1 MSVFV
6 MSWAYKVFFFVGL
19 FLIISKKNKFFYWGV
34 FLVLSSFLIYLYD
47 LKLSSENYTYIRK
60 NICGKYA
67 ISSPKTS
74 MKGAGKVL
82 EVKINVENYGQLI
95 FEIGKDDFDRDTKG
109 IDLIGRKICVNVNVR
124 VLNGKEDL
132 ENVTAAKQ
140 IIIK

>member
-1 MSVFV
+1 
-6 MSWAYKVFFFVGL
+6 
-19 FLIISKKNKFFYWGV
+19 
-34 FLVLSSFLIYLYD
+34 
-47 LKLSSENYTYIRK
+47 LKMSSENYTYIRK

-95 FEIGKDDFDRDTKG
+95 FEIGKDDFYRDPKG
-109 IDLIGRKICVNVNVR
+109 IALIGRKICVNVNVNVR

>member
-1 MSVFV
+1 M
-6 MSWAYKVFFFVGL
+6 
-19 FLIISKKNKFFYWGV
+19 
-34 FLVLSSFLIYLYD
+34 
-47 LKLSSENYTYIRK
+47 SSENYTYIRK

-95 FEIGKDDFDRDTKG
+95 FEIGKDDFYRDTKG
-109 IDLIGRKICVNVNVR
+109 IDLIGRKICVNVR